1 MKVLVIIP
9 ARGGSKG
16 LPGKNILPFAGKPLI
31 YHSIDVARTILT
43 DTDICVSTDCPDII
57 ATVEQYGLHV
67 PFTRPAK
74 LASDTATTNDVVV
87 HALEFYKEKNI
98 NYDVVV
104 LLQPTSP
111 LRTTKQV
118 QEAISMLDQNC
129 DMVTSV
135 KESHA
140 AAVLCHKNE
149 HGFIESSLA
158 KGATRRQDVKTAY
171 YEVNGAIY
179 VIKTTAIIE
188 LDLSN
193 ITKNTMYIMPDANSI
208 DIDNILDLKIAE
220 YIFKLKK

>member
-1 MKVLVIIP
+1 M
-9 ARGGSKG
+9 
-16 LPGKNILPFAGKPLI
+16 
-31 YHSIDVARTILT
+31 
-43 DTDICVSTDCPDII
+43 STDCPEII

-74 LASDTATTNDVVV
+74 LASDTATTNDVLV
-87 HALEFYKEKNI
+87 HALEFYKEKGV
-98 NYDVVV
+98 NYDAVL

-118 QEAISMLDQNC
+118 QEAMTILDENC

-140 AAVLCHKNE
+140 AAVLCHKNGQ
-149 HGFIESSLA
+149 GFIESSLA

-179 VIKTTAIIE
+179 VIKTTAITE
-188 LDLSN
+188 LGLSN

-208 DIDNILDLKIAE
+208 DIDNILDFEIAE
-220 YIFKLKK
+220 HIFKLKK